1 MFTSII
7 GKDCEL
13 KSNNMKKTIK
23 AILRD
28 DLSRKGLEKRIDLR
42 VYLDGRQ
49 TKFATPYSIAPDCW
63 DKKSGRVIGN
73 CPEKS
78 VINSYLNGKE
88 TEYER
93 YLFQCEMLGET
104 VDLERIR
111 EILTGKARTAP
122 SEKSNA
128 TLDEIFDAYIDKL
141 RTDNR
146 RERTIIG
153 ILDLKKDMAK
163 FSKRS
168 KKRTIDQ
175 LDILFIQE
183 YKKYLRTVRRNAD
196 NTINTKLNRLR
207 SVVKWAGRLGYPI
220 DDPFGKGLKFL
231 NRSKPRTVFLTKD
244 EYDAFLQ
251 KALPDKGDPAM
262 KLTRELFIFSCET
275 GLRFSDVLDLKR
287 THLKKDSKGVTY
299 ISKIQ
304 CKTNELVEIPL
315 MSKWPKV
322 LLAKYRNV
330 SVGEHVF
337 PSLSN
342 NCVNRKLK
350 ILAEKAGIGK
360 RLSFHVGRHTFASHL
375 AHAGVPLYI
384 IAKLLGD
391 KSLDMVHRVYTNTER
406 TELTEAMKKL
416 SA

>member
-1 MFTSII
+1 
-7 GKDCEL
+7 
-13 KSNNMKKTIK
+13 MKKTIRP
-23 AILRD
+23 ILRD

-49 TKFATPYSIAPDCW
+49 TKFATPYSIAPACW
-63 DKKSGRVIGN
+63 DKKSGRVVGN

-93 YLFQCEMLGET
+93 YLFQCEMLDET

-111 EILTGKARTAP
+111 EILTGKSRTAP
-122 SEKSNA
+122 SEKTNA
-128 TLDEIFDAYIDKL
+128 TLDEIFDAYVDKL

-146 RERTIIG
+146 CERTIIG

-175 LDILFIQE
+175 FDILFIQE

-207 SVVKWAGRLGYPI
+207 SVVRWAGRLGYPI
-220 DDPFGKGLKFL
+220 DDPFGKGVRFL
-231 NRSKPRTVFLTKD
+231 NRSTPRTIFLTRD
-244 EYDAFLQ
+244 EYDEFLQ
-251 KALPDKGDPAM
+251 KALADRNDLAM
-262 KLTRELFIFSCET
+262 KVTRELFIFSCET
-275 GLRFSDVLDLKR
+275 GLRFSDVLDLKW

-304 CKTNELVEIPL
+304 CKTKELVEIPL

-330 SVGEHVF
+330 STGEHVF
-337 PSLSN
+337 PRLSN

-350 ILAEKAGIGK
+350 MLAEKAGIGK
-360 RLSFHVGRHTFASHL
+360 RLSFHVARHTFASHL
-375 AHAGVPLYI
+375 ANAGVPLYI
-384 IAKLLGD
+384 VAKLLGD

>member
-1 MFTSII
+1 
-7 GKDCEL
+7 
-13 KSNNMKKTIK
+13 MKKTIRP
-23 AILRD
+23 ILRD

-49 TKFATPYSIAPDCW
+49 TKFATPYSIAPACW
-63 DKKSGRVIGN
+63 DKKSGRVVGN

-111 EILTGKARTAP
+111 EILTGKSRTAP
-122 SEKSNA
+122 SEKTNA
-128 TLDEIFDAYIDKL
+128 TLDEIFDAYVDKL

-146 RERTIIG
+146 CERTIIG

-220 DDPFGKGLKFL
+220 DDPFGKGVRFL
-231 NRSKPRTVFLTKD
+231 NRSTPRTIFLTKD
-244 EYDAFLQ
+244 EYDEFLQ
-251 KALPDKGDPAM
+251 KALADRNDLAM
-262 KLTRELFIFSCET
+262 RVTRELFIFSCET
-275 GLRFSDVLDLKR
+275 GLRFSDVLDLKW

-304 CKTNELVEIPL
+304 CKTKELVEIPL

-330 SVGEHVF
+330 STGEHVF
-337 PSLSN
+337 PRLSN

-350 ILAEKAGIGK
+350 MLAEKAGIGK
-360 RLSFHVGRHTFASHL
+360 RLSFHVARHTFASHL
-375 AHAGVPLYI
+375 ANAGVPLYI
-384 IAKLLGD
+384 VAKLLGD

>member
-1 MFTSII
+1 
-7 GKDCEL
+7 
-13 KSNNMKKTIK
+13 MKKTIRP
-23 AILRD
+23 ILRD

-49 TKFATPYSIAPDCW
+49 TKFATPYSIAPACW
-63 DKKSGRVIGN
+63 DKKSGRVVGN

-78 VINSYLNGKE
+78 VINGYLNGKE

-93 YLFQCEMLGET
+93 YLFQCEMLDET

-122 SEKSNA
+122 SEKTNA
-128 TLDEIFDAYIDKL
+128 TLDEIFDAYVDKL

-146 RERTIIG
+146 CERTIIG

-175 LDILFIQE
+175 FDILFIQE

-220 DDPFGKGLKFL
+220 DDPFGKGVRFL
-231 NRSKPRTVFLTKD
+231 NRSTPRTIFLTKD
-244 EYDAFLQ
+244 EYDEFLQ
-251 KALPDKGDPAM
+251 KALADRNDLAM
-262 KLTRELFIFSCET
+262 RVTRELFIFSCET
-275 GLRFSDVLDLKR
+275 GLRFSDVLDLKW

-304 CKTNELVEIPL
+304 CKTKELVEIPL

-330 SVGEHVF
+330 STGEHVF
-337 PSLSN
+337 PRLSN

-350 ILAEKAGIGK
+350 MLAEKAGIGK
-360 RLSFHVGRHTFASHL
+360 RLSFHVARHTFASHL
-375 AHAGVPLYI
+375 ANAGVPLYI
-384 IAKLLGD
+384 VAKLLGD

>member
-1 MFTSII
+1 MTFEERF
-7 GKDCEL
+7 GKTYRPAC
-13 KSNNMKKTIK
+13 I
-23 AILRD
+23 
-28 DLSRKGLEKRIDLR
+28 SRRPPNEICDS
-42 VYLDGRQ
+42 
-49 TKFATPYSIAPDCW
+49 YSIAPACW
-63 DKKSGRVIGN
+63 DKKSGRVVGN

-93 YLFQCEMLGET
+93 YLFQCEMLDET

-111 EILTGKARTAP
+111 EILTGKSRTAP
-122 SEKSNA
+122 SEKTNA
-128 TLDEIFDAYIDKL
+128 TLDEIFDAYVDKL

-146 RERTIIG
+146 CERTIIG

-175 LDILFIQE
+175 FDILFIQE

-220 DDPFGKGLKFL
+220 DDPFGKGVRFL
-231 NRSKPRTVFLTKD
+231 NRSTPRTIFLTKD
-244 EYDAFLQ
+244 EYDEFLQ
-251 KALPDKGDPAM
+251 KALADRNDLAM
-262 KLTRELFIFSCET
+262 RVTRELFIFSCET
-275 GLRFSDVLDLKR
+275 GLRFSDVLDLKW

-304 CKTNELVEIPL
+304 CKTKELVEIPL

-330 SVGEHVF
+330 STGENVF
-337 PSLSN
+337 PRLSN
-342 NCVNRKLK
+342 GCINRKLK
-350 ILAEKAGIGK
+350 MLAEKAGIGK
-360 RLSFHVGRHTFASHL
+360 CLSFHVARHTFASHL
-375 AHAGVPLYI
+375 ANAGVPLYI
-384 IAKLLGD
+384 VAKLLGD

>member
-1 MFTSII
+1 
-7 GKDCEL
+7 
-13 KSNNMKKTIK
+13 MKKTIRP
-23 AILRD
+23 ILRD

-49 TKFATPYSIAPDCW
+49 TKFATPYSIAPACW
-63 DKKSGRVIGN
+63 DKKSGRVVGN

-78 VINSYLNGKE
+78 VINGYLNGKE

-122 SEKSNA
+122 SEKTNA
-128 TLDEIFDAYIDKL
+128 TLDEIFDAYVDKL

-146 RERTIIG
+146 CERTIIG

-275 GLRFSDVLDLKR
+275 GLRFSDVLDLKW
-287 THLKKDSKGVTY
+287 THLTY

-304 CKTNELVEIPL
+304 CKTKELVEIPVTL
-315 MSKWPKV
+315 KWPKV

-330 SVGEHVF
+330 STGEHVF
-337 PSLSN
+337 PRLSN
-342 NCVNRKLK
+342 GCINRKLK
-350 ILAEKAGIGK
+350 MLAEKAGIGK
-360 RLSFHVGRHTFASHL
+360 RLSFHVGRHTFASHV
-375 AHAGVPLYI
+375 ATPGTPLYMV
-384 IAKLLGD
+384 AKLLGD

-406 TELTEAMKKL
+406 TELIEAMKKL
-416 SA
+416 GA

>member
-1 MFTSII
+1 
-7 GKDCEL
+7 
-13 KSNNMKKTIK
+13 MKKTIRP
-23 AILRD
+23 ILRD

-49 TKFATPYSIAPDCW
+49 TKFATPYSIAPACW
-63 DKKSGRVIGN
+63 DKKSGRVVGN

-93 YLFQCEMLGET
+93 YLFQCEMLDET

-111 EILTGKARTAP
+111 EILTGKSRTAP
-122 SEKSNA
+122 SEKTNA
-128 TLDEIFDAYIDKL
+128 TLDEIFDAYVDKL

-146 RERTIIG
+146 CERTIIG

-175 LDILFIQE
+175 FDILFIQE

-220 DDPFGKGLKFL
+220 DDPFGKGVRFL
-231 NRSKPRTVFLTKD
+231 NRSTPRTIFLTKD
-244 EYDAFLQ
+244 EYDEFLQ
-251 KALPDKGDPAM
+251 KALADRNDLAM
-262 KLTRELFIFSCET
+262 RVTRELFIFSCET
-275 GLRFSDVLDLKR
+275 GLRFSDVLDLKW

-304 CKTNELVEIPL
+304 CKTKELVEIPL

-330 SVGEHVF
+330 STGEHVF
-337 PSLSN
+337 PRLSN
-342 NCVNRKLK
+342 GCINRKLK
-350 ILAEKAGIGK
+350 MLAEKAGIGK
-360 RLSFHVGRHTFASHL
+360 RLSFHVARHTFASHL
-375 AHAGVPLYI
+375 ANAGVPLYI
-384 IAKLLGD
+384 VAKLLGD

-406 TELTEAMKKL
+406 TELIEAMKKL
-416 SA
+416 GA

>member
-1 MFTSII
+1 
-7 GKDCEL
+7 
-13 KSNNMKKTIK
+13 MKKTIRP
-23 AILRD
+23 ILRD

-49 TKFATPYSIAPDCW
+49 TKFATPYSIAPACW
-63 DKKSGRVIGN
+63 DKKSGRVVGN

-78 VINSYLNGKE
+78 VINGYLNGKE

-122 SEKSNA
+122 SEKTNA
-128 TLDEIFDAYIDKL
+128 TLDEIFDAYVDKL

-146 RERTIIG
+146 CERTIIG

-231 NRSKPRTVFLTKD
+231 NRSKPRTVFLTKLVRVGRL
-244 EYDAFLQ
+244 ELPASCSQMCVGTFSWHSTALFGPFLCLGSSSLKLFCPACFKKPFRLLGFVWDWILCIKRYSAQ
-251 KALPDKGDPAM
+251 FEGQWQGKLPQ
-262 KLTRELFIFSCET
+262 R
-275 GLRFSDVLDLKR
+275 SD
-287 THLKKDSKGVTY
+287 
-299 ISKIQ
+299 
-304 CKTNELVEIPL
+304 
-315 MSKWPKV
+315 
-322 LLAKYRNV
+322 
-330 SVGEHVF
+330 
-337 PSLSN
+337 
-342 NCVNRKLK
+342 
-350 ILAEKAGIGK
+350 AGIAPHK
-360 RLSFHVGRHTFASHL
+360 QRIRH
-375 AHAGVPLYI
+375 
-384 IAKLLGD
+384 
-391 KSLDMVHRVYTNTER
+391 SL
-406 TELTEAMKKL
+406 
-416 SA
+416 

>member
-1 MFTSII
+1 
-7 GKDCEL
+7 
-13 KSNNMKKTIK
+13 MKKTIRP
-23 AILRD
+23 ILRD

-49 TKFATPYSIAPDCW
+49 TKFATPYSIAPACW
-63 DKKSGRVIGN
+63 DKKSGRVVGN

-93 YLFQCEMLGET
+93 YLFQCEMLDET

-111 EILTGKARTAP
+111 EILTGKSRTAP
-122 SEKSNA
+122 SEKTNA
-128 TLDEIFDAYIDKL
+128 TLDEIFDAYVDKL

-146 RERTIIG
+146 CERTIIG

-175 LDILFIQE
+175 FDILFIQE

-220 DDPFGKGLKFL
+220 DDPFGKGVRFL
-231 NRSKPRTVFLTKD
+231 NRSTPRTIFLTKD
-244 EYDAFLQ
+244 EYDEFLQ
-251 KALPDKGDPAM
+251 KALADRNDLAM
-262 KLTRELFIFSCET
+262 RVTRELFIFSCET
-275 GLRFSDVLDLKR
+275 GLRFSDVLDLKW

-304 CKTNELVEIPL
+304 CKTKELVEIPL

-330 SVGEHVF
+330 STGENVF
-337 PSLSN
+337 PRLSN
-342 NCVNRKLK
+342 GCINRKLK
-350 ILAEKAGIGK
+350 MLAEKAGIGK
-360 RLSFHVGRHTFASHL
+360 CLSFHQSRHTFASHL
-375 AHAGVPLYI
+375 ANAGVPLYI
-384 IAKLLGD
+384 VAKLLGD

>member
-1 MFTSII
+1 
-7 GKDCEL
+7 
-13 KSNNMKKTIK
+13 MKKTIRP
-23 AILRD
+23 ILRD

-49 TKFATPYSIAPDCW
+49 TKFATPYSIAPACW
-63 DKKSGRVIGN
+63 DKKSGRIVGN

-93 YLFQCEMLGET
+93 YLFQCEMLDET

-111 EILTGKARTAP
+111 EILTGKSRTAP
-122 SEKSNA
+122 SEKTNA
-128 TLDEIFDAYIDKL
+128 TLDEIFDAYVDKL

-146 RERTIIG
+146 CERTIIG

-220 DDPFGKGLKFL
+220 DDPFGKGVRFL
-231 NRSKPRTVFLTKD
+231 NRSTPRTIFLTKD
-244 EYDAFLQ
+244 EYDEFLQ
-251 KALPDKGDPAM
+251 KALADRNDLAM
-262 KLTRELFIFSCET
+262 RVTRELFIFSCET
-275 GLRFSDVLDLKR
+275 GLRFSDVLDLKW

-304 CKTNELVEIPL
+304 CKTKELVEIPL

-330 SVGEHVF
+330 STGENVF
-337 PSLSN
+337 PRLSN
-342 NCVNRKLK
+342 GCINRKLK
-350 ILAEKAGIGK
+350 MLAEKAGIGK
-360 RLSFHVGRHTFASHL
+360 CLSFHVARHTFASHL
-375 AHAGVPLYI
+375 ANAGVPLYI
-384 IAKLLGD
+384 VAKLLGD

>member
-1 MFTSII
+1 
-7 GKDCEL
+7 
-13 KSNNMKKTIK
+13 MKKTIRP
-23 AILRD
+23 ILRD

-49 TKFATPYSIAPDCW
+49 TKFATPYSIAPACW
-63 DKKSGRVIGN
+63 DKKSGRVVGN

-93 YLFQCEMLGET
+93 YLFQCEMLDET

-111 EILTGKARTAP
+111 EILTGKSRTAP
-122 SEKSNA
+122 SEKTNA
-128 TLDEIFDAYIDKL
+128 TLDEIFDAYVDKL

-146 RERTIIG
+146 CERTIIG

-220 DDPFGKGLKFL
+220 DDPFGKGVRFL
-231 NRSKPRTVFLTKD
+231 NRSTPRTIFLTKD
-244 EYDAFLQ
+244 EYDEFLQ
-251 KALPDKGDPAM
+251 KALADRNDLAM
-262 KLTRELFIFSCET
+262 RVTRELFIFSCET
-275 GLRFSDVLDLKR
+275 GLRFSDVLDLKW

-304 CKTNELVEIPL
+304 CKTKELVEIPL

-330 SVGEHVF
+330 STGENVF
-337 PSLSN
+337 PRLSN
-342 NCVNRKLK
+342 GCINRKLK
-350 ILAEKAGIGK
+350 MLAEKAGIGK
-360 RLSFHVGRHTFASHL
+360 CLSFHVARHTFASHL
-375 AHAGVPLYI
+375 ANAGVPLYI
-384 IAKLLGD
+384 VAKLLGD

-406 TELTEAMKKL
+406 TELIEAMKKL
-416 SA
+416 GA

>member
-1 MFTSII
+1 
-7 GKDCEL
+7 
-13 KSNNMKKTIK
+13 MKKTIRP
-23 AILRD
+23 ILRD

-168 KKRTIDQ
+168 KKQTIDQ

-322 LLAKYRNV
+322 LLAKYRNG
-330 SVGEHVF
+330 SVDENVF

-350 ILAEKAGIGK
+350 MLAEKAGIGK

-375 AHAGVPLYI
+375 AHAGGPLYI
-384 IAKLLGD
+384 VAKLLGD

>member
-1 MFTSII
+1 
-7 GKDCEL
+7 
-13 KSNNMKKTIK
+13 MKKTIRP
-23 AILRD
+23 ILRD

-49 TKFATPYSIAPDCW
+49 TKFATPYSIAPACW
-63 DKKSGRVIGN
+63 DKKSGRVVGN

-93 YLFQCEMLGET
+93 YLFQCEMLDET

-111 EILTGKARTAP
+111 EILTGKSRTAP
-122 SEKSNA
+122 SEKTNA
-128 TLDEIFDAYIDKL
+128 TLDEIFDAYVDKL

-146 RERTIIG
+146 CERTIIG

-175 LDILFIQE
+175 FDILFIQE

-220 DDPFGKGLKFL
+220 DDPFGKGVRFL
-231 NRSKPRTVFLTKD
+231 NRSTPRTIFLTKD
-244 EYDAFLQ
+244 EYDEFLQ
-251 KALPDKGDPAM
+251 KALADRNDLAM
-262 KLTRELFIFSCET
+262 RVTRELFIFSCET
-275 GLRFSDVLDLKR
+275 GLRFSDVLDLKW

-299 ISKIQ
+299 ISKLQ
-304 CKTNELVEIPL
+304 CKTKELVEIPL

-330 SVGEHVF
+330 STGEHVF
-337 PSLSN
+337 PRLSN

-350 ILAEKAGIGK
+350 MLAEKAGIGK
-360 RLSFHVGRHTFASHL
+360 RLSFHVARHTFASHL
-375 AHAGVPLYI
+375 ANAGVPLYI
-384 IAKLLGD
+384 VAKLLGD

>member
-1 MFTSII
+1 
-7 GKDCEL
+7 
-13 KSNNMKKTIK
+13 MKKTIRP
-23 AILRD
+23 ILRD

-49 TKFATPYSIAPDCW
+49 TKFATPYSIAPACW
-63 DKKSGRVIGN
+63 DKKSGRVVGN

-111 EILTGKARTAP
+111 EILTGKSRTAP
-122 SEKSNA
+122 SEKTNA
-128 TLDEIFDAYIDKL
+128 TLDEIFDAYVDKL

-146 RERTIIG
+146 CERTIIG

-175 LDILFIQE
+175 FDILFIQE

-220 DDPFGKGLKFL
+220 DDPFGKGVRFL
-231 NRSKPRTVFLTKD
+231 NRSTPRTIFLTKD
-244 EYDAFLQ
+244 EYDEFLQ
-251 KALPDKGDPAM
+251 KALADRNDLAM
-262 KLTRELFIFSCET
+262 RVTRELFIFSCET
-275 GLRFSDVLDLKR
+275 GLRFSDVLDLKWM
-287 THLKKDSKGVTY
+287 HLKKDSKGVTY

-304 CKTNELVEIPL
+304 CKTKELVEIPL

-330 SVGEHVF
+330 STGEHVF
-337 PSLSN
+337 PRLSN

-350 ILAEKAGIGK
+350 MLAEKAGIGK
-360 RLSFHVGRHTFASHL
+360 RLSFHVARHTFASHL
-375 AHAGVPLYI
+375 ANAGVPLYI
-384 IAKLLGD
+384 VAKLLGD

>member
-1 MFTSII
+1 
-7 GKDCEL
+7 
-13 KSNNMKKTIK
+13 MKKTIRP
-23 AILRD
+23 ILRD

-49 TKFATPYSIAPDCW
+49 TKFATPYSIAPACW
-63 DKKSGRVIGN
+63 DKKSGRVVGN

-93 YLFQCEMLGET
+93 YLFQCEMLDET

-111 EILTGKARTAP
+111 EILTGKSRTAP
-122 SEKSNA
+122 SEKTNA
-128 TLDEIFDAYIDKL
+128 TLDEIFDAYVDKL

-146 RERTIIG
+146 CERTIIG

-175 LDILFIQE
+175 FDILFIQE

-220 DDPFGKGLKFL
+220 DDPFGKGVRFL
-231 NRSKPRTVFLTKD
+231 NRSTPRTIFLTKD
-244 EYDAFLQ
+244 EYDEFLQ
-251 KALPDKGDPAM
+251 KALADRNDLAM
-262 KLTRELFIFSCET
+262 RVTRELFIFSCET
-275 GLRFSDVLDLKR
+275 GLRFSDVLDLKW

-304 CKTNELVEIPL
+304 CKTKELVEIPL

-330 SVGEHVF
+330 STGENVF
-337 PSLSN
+337 PRLSN
-342 NCVNRKLK
+342 GCINRKLK
-350 ILAEKAGIGK
+350 MLAEKAGIGK
-360 RLSFHVGRHTFASHL
+360 CLSFHVARHTFASHL
-375 AHAGVPLYI
+375 ANAGVPLYI
-384 IAKLLGD
+384 VAKLLGD

>member
-1 MFTSII
+1 
-7 GKDCEL
+7 
-13 KSNNMKKTIK
+13 MKKTIRP
-23 AILRD
+23 ILRD

-49 TKFATPYSIAPDCW
+49 TKFATPYSIAPACW
-63 DKKSGRVIGN
+63 DKKSGRVVGN

-93 YLFQCEMLGET
+93 YLFQCEMLDET

-111 EILTGKARTAP
+111 EILTGKSRTAP
-122 SEKSNA
+122 SEKTNA
-128 TLDEIFDAYIDKL
+128 TLDEIFDAYVDKL

-146 RERTIIG
+146 CERTIIG

-175 LDILFIQE
+175 FDILFIQE

-220 DDPFGKGLKFL
+220 DDPFGKGVRFL
-231 NRSKPRTVFLTKD
+231 NRSTPRTIFLTKD
-244 EYDAFLQ
+244 EYDEFLQ
-251 KALPDKGDPAM
+251 KALADRNDLAM
-262 KLTRELFIFSCET
+262 RVTRELFIFSCET
-275 GLRFSDVLDLKR
+275 GLRFSDVLDLKW

-304 CKTNELVEIPL
+304 CKTKELVEIPL

-330 SVGEHVF
+330 STGEHVF
-337 PSLSN
+337 PRLSN
-342 NCVNRKLK
+342 GCINRKLK
-350 ILAEKAGIGK
+350 MLAEKAGIGK

-375 AHAGVPLYI
+375 ANAGTPLYMV
-384 IAKLLGD
+384 AKLLGD

-406 TELTEAMKKL
+406 TELIEAMKKL
-416 SA
+416 GA

>member
-1 MFTSII
+1 
-7 GKDCEL
+7 
-13 KSNNMKKTIK
+13 MKKTIRP
-23 AILRD
+23 ILRD

-49 TKFATPYSIAPDCW
+49 TKFATPYSIAPACW
-63 DKKSGRVIGN
+63 DKKSGRVVGN

-93 YLFQCEMLGET
+93 YLFQCEMLDET

-111 EILTGKARTAP
+111 EILTGKSRTAP
-122 SEKSNA
+122 SEKTNA
-128 TLDEIFDAYIDKL
+128 TLDEIFDAYVDKL

-146 RERTIIG
+146 CERTIIG

-220 DDPFGKGLKFL
+220 DDPFGKGVRFL
-231 NRSKPRTVFLTKD
+231 NRSTPRTIFLTRD
-244 EYDAFLQ
+244 EYDEFLQ
-251 KALPDKGDPAM
+251 KALADRNDLAM
-262 KLTRELFIFSCET
+262 RVTRELFIFSCET
-275 GLRFSDVLDLKR
+275 GLRFSDVLDLKW

-304 CKTNELVEIPL
+304 CKTKELVEIPL

-330 SVGEHVF
+330 STGEHVF
-337 PSLSN
+337 PRLSN

-350 ILAEKAGIGK
+350 MLAEKAGIGK
-360 RLSFHVGRHTFASHL
+360 RLSFHVARHTFASHL
-375 AHAGVPLYI
+375 ANAGVPLYI
-384 IAKLLGD
+384 VAKLLGD

>member
-1 MFTSII
+1 
-7 GKDCEL
+7 
-13 KSNNMKKTIK
+13 MKKTIRP
-23 AILRD
+23 ILRD

-49 TKFATPYSIAPDCW
+49 TKFATPYSIAPACW
-63 DKKSGRVIGN
+63 DKKSGRVVGN

-93 YLFQCEMLGET
+93 YLFQCEMLDET

-111 EILTGKARTAP
+111 EILTGKSRTAP
-122 SEKSNA
+122 SEKTNA
-128 TLDEIFDAYIDKL
+128 TLDEIFDAYVDKL

-146 RERTIIG
+146 CERTIIG

-175 LDILFIQE
+175 FDILFIQE

-220 DDPFGKGLKFL
+220 DDPFGKGVRFL
-231 NRSKPRTVFLTKD
+231 NRSTPRTIFLTKD
-244 EYDAFLQ
+244 EYDEFLQ
-251 KALPDKGDPAM
+251 KALADRNDLAM
-262 KLTRELFIFSCET
+262 RVTRELFIFSCET
-275 GLRFSDVLDLKR
+275 GLRFSDVLDLKW

-304 CKTNELVEIPL
+304 CKTKELVEIPL

-330 SVGEHVF
+330 STGENVF
-337 PSLSN
+337 PRLSN
-342 NCVNRKLK
+342 GCINRKLK
-350 ILAEKAGIGK
+350 MLAEKAGIGK
-360 RLSFHVGRHTFASHL
+360 RLSFHVARHTFASHL
-375 AHAGVPLYI
+375 ANAGVPLYI
-384 IAKLLGD
+384 VAKLLGD

>member
-1 MFTSII
+1 
-7 GKDCEL
+7 
-13 KSNNMKKTIK
+13 MKKTIRP
-23 AILRD
+23 ILRD

-49 TKFATPYSIAPDCW
+49 TKFATPYSIAPACW
-63 DKKSGRVIGN
+63 DKKSGRVVGN

-122 SEKSNA
+122 NEKTNA
-128 TLDEIFDAYIDKL
+128 TFDEIFDAYVDKL

-175 LDILFIQE
+175 FDILFIQE

-220 DDPFGKGLKFL
+220 DDPFGKGVRFMT
-231 NRSKPRTVFLTKD
+231 RSTPRTVFLTKD

-251 KALPDKGDPAM
+251 RALADRNDLAM
-262 KLTRELFIFSCET
+262 RVTRELFIFSCET
-275 GLRFSDVLDLKR
+275 GLRFSDVLDLKWE
-287 THLKKDSKGVTY
+287 HLKTDNKGMTY

-304 CKTNELVEIPL
+304 CKTKELVEIPL

-330 SVGEHVF
+330 STDENIF
-337 PSLSN
+337 PRLSN
-342 NCVNRKLK
+342 ACVNRKLRM
-350 ILAEKAGIGK
+350 LAEKAGIGK
-360 RLSFHVGRHTFASHL
+360 RFSFHVARHTFASHL
-375 AHAGVPLYI
+375 ANAGVPLYI
-384 IAKLLGD
+384 VAKLLGD

>member
-1 MFTSII
+1 
-7 GKDCEL
+7 
-13 KSNNMKKTIK
+13 MKKTIRP
-23 AILRD
+23 ILRD

-49 TKFATPYSIAPDCW
+49 TKFATPYSIAPACW
-63 DKKSGRVIGN
+63 DKKSGRVVGN

-111 EILTGKARTAP
+111 EILTGKSRTAP
-122 SEKSNA
+122 SEKTNA
-128 TLDEIFDAYIDKL
+128 TLDEIFDAYVDKL

-146 RERTIIG
+146 CERTIIG

-220 DDPFGKGLKFL
+220 DDPFGKGVRFL
-231 NRSKPRTVFLTKD
+231 NRSTPRTIFLTKD
-244 EYDAFLQ
+244 EYDEFLQ
-251 KALPDKGDPAM
+251 KALADRNDLAM
-262 KLTRELFIFSCET
+262 RVTRELFIFSCET
-275 GLRFSDVLDLKR
+275 GLRFSDVLDLKW

-304 CKTNELVEIPL
+304 CKTKELVEIPL

-330 SVGEHVF
+330 STGENVF
-337 PSLSN
+337 PRLSN
-342 NCVNRKLK
+342 GCINRKLK
-350 ILAEKAGIGK
+350 MLAEKAGIGK
-360 RLSFHVGRHTFASHL
+360 CLSFHVGRHTFASHL
-375 AHAGVPLYI
+375 ANAGVPLYI
-384 IAKLLGD
+384 VAKLLGD

>member
-1 MFTSII
+1 M
-7 GKDCEL
+7 
-13 KSNNMKKTIK
+13 
-23 AILRD
+23 
-28 DLSRKGLEKRIDLR
+28 EKRIDLR

-49 TKFATPYSIAPDCW
+49 TKFATPYSIAPACW
-63 DKKSGRVIGN
+63 DKKSGRVVGN

-93 YLFQCEMLGET
+93 YLFQCEMLDET

-111 EILTGKARTAP
+111 EILTGKSRTAP
-122 SEKSNA
+122 SEKTNA
-128 TLDEIFDAYIDKL
+128 TLDEIFDAYVDKL

-146 RERTIIG
+146 CERTIIG

-175 LDILFIQE
+175 FDILFIQE

-220 DDPFGKGLKFL
+220 DDPFGKGVRFL
-231 NRSKPRTVFLTKD
+231 NRSTPRTIFLTKD
-244 EYDAFLQ
+244 EYDEFLQ
-251 KALPDKGDPAM
+251 KALADRNDLAM
-262 KLTRELFIFSCET
+262 RVTRELFIFSCET
-275 GLRFSDVLDLKR
+275 GLRFSDVLDLKW

-304 CKTNELVEIPL
+304 CKTKELVEIPL

-330 SVGEHVF
+330 STGENVF
-337 PSLSN
+337 PRLSN
-342 NCVNRKLK
+342 GCINRKLK
-350 ILAEKAGIGK
+350 MLAEKAGIGK
-360 RLSFHVGRHTFASHL
+360 CLSFHQSRHTFASHL
-375 AHAGVPLYI
+375 ANAGVPLYI
-384 IAKLLGD
+384 VAKLLGD

>member
-1 MFTSII
+1 
-7 GKDCEL
+7 
-13 KSNNMKKTIK
+13 MKKTIRP
-23 AILRD
+23 ILRD

-49 TKFATPYSIAPDCW
+49 TKFATPYSIVPACW
-63 DKKSGRVIGN
+63 DKKSGRVVGN

-122 SEKSNA
+122 SEKTNA
-128 TLDEIFDAYIDKL
+128 TLDEIFDAYVDKL

-146 RERTIIG
+146 CERTIIG

-175 LDILFIQE
+175 FDILFIQE

-220 DDPFGKGLKFL
+220 DDPFGKGVRFL
-231 NRSKPRTVFLTKD
+231 NRSTPRTIFLTKD
-244 EYDAFLQ
+244 EYDEFLQ
-251 KALPDKGDPAM
+251 KALADRNDLAM
-262 KLTRELFIFSCET
+262 RVTRELFIFSCET
-275 GLRFSDVLDLKR
+275 GLRFSDVLDLKW

-304 CKTNELVEIPL
+304 CKTKELVEIPL

-330 SVGEHVF
+330 STGENVF
-337 PSLSN
+337 PRLSN
-342 NCVNRKLK
+342 GCINRKLK
-350 ILAEKAGIGK
+350 MLAEKAGIGK
-360 RLSFHVGRHTFASHL
+360 RLSFHVARHTFASHL
-375 AHAGVPLYI
+375 ANAGVPLYI
-384 IAKLLGD
+384 VAKLLGD

>member
-1 MFTSII
+1 
-7 GKDCEL
+7 
-13 KSNNMKKTIK
+13 MKKTIRP
-23 AILRD
+23 ILRD

-49 TKFATPYSIAPDCW
+49 TKFATPYSIAPACW
-63 DKKSGRVIGN
+63 DKKSGRIVGN

-93 YLFQCEMLGET
+93 YLFQCEMLGKT

-122 SEKSNA
+122 SEKTNA
-128 TLDEIFDAYIDKL
+128 TLDEIFDAYVDKL

-146 RERTIIG
+146 CERTIIG

-175 LDILFIQE
+175 FDILFIQE

-220 DDPFGKGLKFL
+220 DDPFGKGVRFL
-231 NRSKPRTVFLTKD
+231 NRSTPRTIFLTKD
-244 EYDAFLQ
+244 EYDEFLQ
-251 KALPDKGDPAM
+251 KALADRNDLAM
-262 KLTRELFIFSCET
+262 RVTRELFIFSCET
-275 GLRFSDVLDLKR
+275 GLRFSDVLDLKW

-304 CKTNELVEIPL
+304 CKTKELVEIPL

-330 SVGEHVF
+330 STGEHVF
-337 PSLSN
+337 PRLSN

-350 ILAEKAGIGK
+350 MLAEKAGIGK
-360 RLSFHVGRHTFASHL
+360 RLSFHVARHTFASHL
-375 AHAGVPLYI
+375 ANAGVPLYI
-384 IAKLLGD
+384 VAKLLGD

>member
-1 MFTSII
+1 
-7 GKDCEL
+7 
-13 KSNNMKKTIK
+13 MKKTIRP
-23 AILRD
+23 ILRD

-49 TKFATPYSIAPDCW
+49 TKFATPYSIAPACW
-63 DKKSGRVIGN
+63 DKKSGRVVGN

-93 YLFQCEMLGET
+93 YLFQCEMLDET

-111 EILTGKARTAP
+111 EILTGKSRTAP
-122 SEKSNA
+122 SEKTNA
-128 TLDEIFDAYIDKL
+128 TLDEIFDAYVDKL

-146 RERTIIG
+146 CERTIIG

-175 LDILFIQE
+175 FDILFIQE

-220 DDPFGKGLKFL
+220 DDPFGKGVRFL
-231 NRSKPRTVFLTKD
+231 NRSTPRTIFLTKD
-244 EYDAFLQ
+244 EYDEFLQ
-251 KALPDKGDPAM
+251 KALADRNDLAM
-262 KLTRELFIFSCET
+262 RVTRELFIFSCET
-275 GLRFSDVLDLKR
+275 GLRFSDVLDLKW

-304 CKTNELVEIPL
+304 CKTKELVEIPL

-330 SVGEHVF
+330 STGENVF
-337 PSLSN
+337 PRLSN
-342 NCVNRKLK
+342 GCINRKLK
-350 ILAEKAGIGK
+350 MLAEKAGIGK
-360 RLSFHVGRHTFASHL
+360 CLSFHVARHTFASHL
-375 AHAGVPLYI
+375 ANAGVPLYI
-384 IAKLLGD
+384 VAKLLGD

-406 TELTEAMKKL
+406 TELIEAMKKL
-416 SA
+416 GA

>member
-1 MFTSII
+1 
-7 GKDCEL
+7 
-13 KSNNMKKTIK
+13 MKKTIRP
-23 AILRD
+23 ILRD

-49 TKFATPYSIAPDCW
+49 TKFATPYSIAPACW
-63 DKKSGRVIGN
+63 DKKSGRVVGN

-122 SEKSNA
+122 SEKTNA
-128 TLDEIFDAYIDKL
+128 TLDEIFDAYVDKL

-146 RERTIIG
+146 RERTVIG

-207 SVVKWAGRLGYPI
+207 SVVRWAGRLGYPI
-220 DDPFGKGLKFL
+220 DDPFGKGVRFL
-231 NRSKPRTVFLTKD
+231 NRSTPRTIFLTRD
-244 EYDAFLQ
+244 EYDEFLQ
-251 KALPDKGDPAM
+251 KALADRNDLAM
-262 KLTRELFIFSCET
+262 RVTRELFIFSCET
-275 GLRFSDVLDLKR
+275 GLRFSDVLDLKW

-304 CKTNELVEIPL
+304 CKTKELVEIPL

-330 SVGEHVF
+330 STGENVF
-337 PSLSN
+337 PRLSN
-342 NCVNRKLK
+342 GCINRKLK
-350 ILAEKAGIGK
+350 MLAEKAGIGK
-360 RLSFHVGRHTFASHL
+360 CLSFHVARHTFASHL
-375 AHAGVPLYI
+375 ANAGVPLYI
-384 IAKLLGD
+384 VAKLLGD

>member
-1 MFTSII
+1 
-7 GKDCEL
+7 
-13 KSNNMKKTIK
+13 MKKTIRP
-23 AILRD
+23 ILRD

-49 TKFATPYSIAPDCW
+49 TKFATPYSIAPACW
-63 DKKSGRVIGN
+63 DKKSGRVVGN

-93 YLFQCEMLGET
+93 YLFQCEMLDET

-111 EILTGKARTAP
+111 EILTGKSRTAP
-122 SEKSNA
+122 SEKTNA
-128 TLDEIFDAYIDKL
+128 TLDEIFDAYVDKL

-146 RERTIIG
+146 CERTIIG

-175 LDILFIQE
+175 FDILFIQE

-220 DDPFGKGLKFL
+220 DDPFGKGVRFL
-231 NRSKPRTVFLTKD
+231 NRSTPRTIFLTKD
-244 EYDAFLQ
+244 EYDEFLQ
-251 KALPDKGDPAM
+251 KALADRNDLAM
-262 KLTRELFIFSCET
+262 RVMRELFIFSCET
-275 GLRFSDVLDLKR
+275 GLRFSDVLDLKW

-304 CKTNELVEIPL
+304 CKTKELVEIPL

-330 SVGEHVF
+330 STGENVF
-337 PSLSN
+337 PRLSN
-342 NCVNRKLK
+342 GCINRKLK
-350 ILAEKAGIGK
+350 MLAEKAGIGK
-360 RLSFHVGRHTFASHL
+360 CLSFHVARHTFASHL
-375 AHAGVPLYI
+375 ANAGVPLYI
-384 IAKLLGD
+384 VAKLLGD

>member
-1 MFTSII
+1 
-7 GKDCEL
+7 
-13 KSNNMKKTIK
+13 MKKTIRP
-23 AILRD
+23 ILRD

-49 TKFATPYSIAPDCW
+49 TKFATPYSIAPACW
-63 DKKSGRVIGN
+63 DKKSGRVVGN

-93 YLFQCEMLGET
+93 YLFQCEMLGEP

-122 SEKSNA
+122 SEKTNA
-128 TLDEIFDAYIDKL
+128 TLDEIFDAYVDKL

-146 RERTIIG
+146 CERTIIG

-175 LDILFIQE
+175 FDILFIQE

-220 DDPFGKGLKFL
+220 DDPFGKGVRFL
-231 NRSKPRTVFLTKD
+231 NRSTPRTIFLTKD
-244 EYDAFLQ
+244 EYDEFLQ
-251 KALPDKGDPAM
+251 KALADRNDLAM
-262 KLTRELFIFSCET
+262 RVTRELFIFSCET
-275 GLRFSDVLDLKR
+275 GLRFSDVLDLKW

-304 CKTNELVEIPL
+304 CKTKELVEIPL

-330 SVGEHVF
+330 STGEHVF
-337 PSLSN
+337 PRLSN

-350 ILAEKAGIGK
+350 MLAEKAGIGK
-360 RLSFHVGRHTFASHL
+360 RLSFHVARHTFASHL
-375 AHAGVPLYI
+375 ANAGVPLYI
-384 IAKLLGD
+384 VAKLLGD

>member
-1 MFTSII
+1 
-7 GKDCEL
+7 
-13 KSNNMKKTIK
+13 MKKTIRP
-23 AILRD
+23 ILRD

-49 TKFATPYSIAPDCW
+49 TKFATPYSIAPACW
-63 DKKSGRVIGN
+63 DKKSGRVVGN

-122 SEKSNA
+122 SEKTNA
-128 TLDEIFDAYIDKL
+128 TLDEIFDAYVDKL

-146 RERTIIG
+146 CERTIIG

-175 LDILFIQE
+175 FDILFIQE

-220 DDPFGKGLKFL
+220 DDPFGKGVRFL
-231 NRSKPRTVFLTKD
+231 NRSTPRTIFLTKD
-244 EYDAFLQ
+244 EYDEFLQ
-251 KALPDKGDPAM
+251 KALADRNDLAM
-262 KLTRELFIFSCET
+262 RVTRELFIFSCET
-275 GLRFSDVLDLKR
+275 GLRFSDVLDLKW

-304 CKTNELVEIPL
+304 CKTKELVEIPL

-330 SVGEHVF
+330 STGENVF
-337 PSLSN
+337 PRLSN
-342 NCVNRKLK
+342 GCINRKLK
-350 ILAEKAGIGK
+350 MLAEKAGIGK
-360 RLSFHVGRHTFASHL
+360 CLSFHVARHTFASHL
-375 AHAGVPLYI
+375 ANAGVPLYI
-384 IAKLLGD
+384 VAKLLGD

>member
-1 MFTSII
+1 
-7 GKDCEL
+7 
-13 KSNNMKKTIK
+13 MKKTIRP
-23 AILRD
+23 ILRD

-49 TKFATPYSIAPDCW
+49 TKFATPYSIAPACW
-63 DKKSGRVIGN
+63 DKKSGRGVGN

-93 YLFQCEMLGET
+93 YLFQCEMLDET

-111 EILTGKARTAP
+111 EILTGKSRTAP
-122 SEKSNA
+122 SEKTNA
-128 TLDEIFDAYIDKL
+128 TLDEIFDAYVDKL

-146 RERTIIG
+146 CERTIIG

-175 LDILFIQE
+175 FDILFIQE

-220 DDPFGKGLKFL
+220 DDPFGKGVRFL
-231 NRSKPRTVFLTKD
+231 NRSTPRTIFLTKD
-244 EYDAFLQ
+244 EYDEFLQ
-251 KALPDKGDPAM
+251 KALADRNDLAM
-262 KLTRELFIFSCET
+262 RVTRELFIFSCET
-275 GLRFSDVLDLKR
+275 GLRFSDVLDLKW

-304 CKTNELVEIPL
+304 CKTKELVEIPL

-330 SVGEHVF
+330 STGEHVF
-337 PSLSN
+337 PRLSN

-350 ILAEKAGIGK
+350 MLAEKAGIGK
-360 RLSFHVGRHTFASHL
+360 RLSFHVARHTFASHL
-375 AHAGVPLYI
+375 ANAGVPLYI
-384 IAKLLGD
+384 VAKLLGD

>member
-1 MFTSII
+1 
-7 GKDCEL
+7 
-13 KSNNMKKTIK
+13 MKKTIRP
-23 AILRD
+23 ILRD

-49 TKFATPYSIAPDCW
+49 TKFATPYSIAPACW
-63 DKKSGRVIGN
+63 DKKSGRVVGN

-122 SEKSNA
+122 SEKTNA
-128 TLDEIFDAYIDKL
+128 TLDEIFDAYVDDEIFDAYVDKL

-146 RERTIIG
+146 RERTVIG

-275 GLRFSDVLDLKR
+275 GLRFSDVLDLKW
-287 THLKKDSKGVTY
+287 THLKNIKGVTY

-304 CKTNELVEIPL
+304 CKTKELVEIPVTL
-315 MSKWPKV
+315 KWAKV

-330 SVGEHVF
+330 STGEHVF

-350 ILAEKAGIGK
+350 MLAEKAGIGK
-360 RLSFHVGRHTFASHL
+360 RLSFHVARHTFASHL
-375 AHAGVPLYI
+375 ANAGVPLYI
-384 IAKLLGD
+384 VAKLLGD

>member
-1 MFTSII
+1 
-7 GKDCEL
+7 
-13 KSNNMKKTIK
+13 MKKTIRP
-23 AILRD
+23 ILRD

-49 TKFATPYSIAPDCW
+49 TKFATPYSIAPACW
-63 DKKSGRVIGN
+63 DKKSGRVVGN

-93 YLFQCEMLGET
+93 YLFQCEMLDET

-111 EILTGKARTAP
+111 EILTGKSRTAP
-122 SEKSNA
+122 SEKTNA
-128 TLDEIFDAYIDKL
+128 TLDEIFDAYVDKL

-146 RERTIIG
+146 CERTIIG

-220 DDPFGKGLKFL
+220 DDPFGKGVRFL
-231 NRSKPRTVFLTKD
+231 NRSTPRTIFLTRD
-244 EYDAFLQ
+244 EYDEFLQ
-251 KALPDKGDPAM
+251 KALADRNDLAM
-262 KLTRELFIFSCET
+262 RVTRELFIFSCET
-275 GLRFSDVLDLKR
+275 GLRFSDVLDLKW

-304 CKTNELVEIPL
+304 CKTKELVEIPL

-330 SVGEHVF
+330 STGENVF
-337 PSLSN
+337 PRLSN
-342 NCVNRKLK
+342 GCINRKLK
-350 ILAEKAGIGK
+350 MLAEKAGIGK

-375 AHAGVPLYI
+375 ANAGTPLYMV
-384 IAKLLGD
+384 AKLLGD

-406 TELTEAMKKL
+406 TELIEAMKKL
-416 SA
+416 GA

>member
-1 MFTSII
+1 
-7 GKDCEL
+7 
-13 KSNNMKKTIK
+13 MKKTIRP
-23 AILRD
+23 ILRD

-49 TKFATPYSIAPDCW
+49 TKFATPYSIAPACW
-63 DKKSGRVIGN
+63 DKKSGRVVGN

-78 VINSYLNGKE
+78 VINGYLNGKE

-122 SEKSNA
+122 SEKTNA
-128 TLDEIFDAYIDKL
+128 TLDEIFDAYVDKL

-146 RERTIIG
+146 CERTIIG

-231 NRSKPRTVFLTKD
+231 NRSKPRTVFLTKLVRVGRLELPASCSQSKRATNCATPGYEIFQLWSNMWSTPIFD
-244 EYDAFLQ
+244 QLPARGKVLSAQVSQGFPGFPRATARTWASRSQMCVGTFSWHSTALLGAFLCFGSSS
-251 KALPDKGDPAM
+251 LTLFRPAC
-262 KLTRELFIFSCET
+262 F
-275 GLRFSDVLDLKR
+275 
-287 THLKKDSKGVTY
+287 KK
-299 ISKIQ
+299 
-304 CKTNELVEIPL
+304 
-315 MSKWPKV
+315 
-322 LLAKYRNV
+322 
-330 SVGEHVF
+330 
-337 PSLSN
+337 
-342 NCVNRKLK
+342 
-350 ILAEKAGIGK
+350 
-360 RLSFHVGRHTFASHL
+360 TFR
-375 AHAGVPLYI
+375 
-384 IAKLLGD
+384 LLGFVWD
-391 KSLDMVHRVYTNTER
+391 WILCIKRC
-406 TELTEAMKKL
+406 
-416 SA
+416 SARGEWR